1 MKFVAYQVHSD
12 CVLVFGNKKKN
23 KKKQD
28 TREMKTQVPHVDR
41 HFKYGPV
48 GTQ

>member
-12 CVLVFGNKKKN
+12 CVLVFSNKKK

-28 TREMKTQVPHVDR
+28 TRETKTQVPQVDE